1 MNKAKQQAFIDM
13 SSEGI
18 SVTFFAFEKAILEFT
33 ATEDSIRVD
42 FRRFNRPT
50 ENFKRKKDERR

>member
-1 MNKAKQQAFIDM
+1 MTAKQQALIDM

-18 SVTFFAFEKAILEFT
+18 SVTFIAFEKAILEFT

-42 FRRFNRPT
+42 FRKFNGGHHP
-50 ENFKRKKDERR
+50 KKDNNKTTK

>member
-1 MNKAKQQAFIDM
+1 MTAKQQAMIDM

-18 SVTFFAFEKAILEFT
+18 SIAFFSFEKAILEFT

-42 FRRFNRPT
+42 FRKFNGGYHP
-50 ENFKRKKDERR
+50 KKDNNKNTK

>member
-1 MNKAKQQAFIDM
+1 MTAKQQALIDM

-18 SVTFFAFEKAILEFT
+18 SVSFFTFEKAILEFT

-42 FRRFNRPT
+42 FRRFNKPT
-50 ENFKRKKDERR
+50 KNFKRKK